1 MNNTNDDKNYLRLV
15 EVDEARKTRSNLL
28 RFPVRLELPFKATLE
43 IGNMKDLSFPETKSF
58 ATQVEA
64 ETWLESRAADSV
76 CVTGGQVENK
86 LGSVIYILADEFY
99 GCEV

>member
-86 LGSVIYILADEFY
+86 LGSVIYILADAFY
-99 GCEV
+99 EWEI